1 VLKVVFS
8 ILLIGVLL
16 KRIGVGKIAG
26 EIGSASLFWIV
37 GALILFT
44 ASHLLGS
51 FQWMKLLSFE
61 GIRIS
66 WRKTVSFYFI
76 GLFFNNFF
84 ISSMGGDLF
93 RIMDVRRYSRN
104 GVAAVS
110 TVFLDRFMG
119 LLVLSGLAVL
129 ASPWILIKGNIR
141 AHIALPVVILIVG
154 WILVLLLFFN
164 KRFAFPFSWLI
175 KKAIPARVSV
185 KARAIYRKIYY
196 FSRQR
201 TLFIKIVMLSLI
213 IQSARIMT
221 HYLLS
226 RSLGVSISAG
236 CFFLVV
242 PLIAI
247 MATLPVSLG
256 GIGLREQTGVVLFGA
271 FGMAESQAF
280 STEFLAYLV
289 AVCSS
294 LPGGILFM
302 VRKKQI

>member
-1 VLKVVFS
+1 MNRNILLLVLKVVFS

-16 KRIGVGKIAG
+16 QRIGVGKIAG
-26 EIGSASLFWIV
+26 EIGLASLFWIV

-51 FQWMKLLSFE
+51 FQWMMLLSFE

-141 AHIALPVVILIVG
+141 AHIALPVV
-154 WILVLLLFFN
+154 
-164 KRFAFPFSWLI
+164 
-175 KKAIPARVSV
+175 
-185 KARAIYRKIYY
+185 
-196 FSRQR
+196 
-201 TLFIKIVMLSLI
+201 
-213 IQSARIMT
+213 
-221 HYLLS
+221 
-226 RSLGVSISAG
+226 
-236 CFFLVV
+236 
-242 PLIAI
+242 
-247 MATLPVSLG
+247 
-256 GIGLREQTGVVLFGA
+256 
-271 FGMAESQAF
+271 
-280 STEFLAYLV
+280 
-289 AVCSS
+289 
-294 LPGGILFM
+294 
-302 VRKKQI
+302 